1 MHRFSHVRV
10 EFSFFSIHSL
20 HVLLSVLDLPASA
33 IYVLVVFLGVAS
45 MLLSFLAEVH
55 ALGSGF
61 EEASEDVETMA
72 YAGTAVLDGRYP
84 RDIWMTLLLLF
95 LLERQVLVQLSHVR
109 DLLQLTRVA
118 LYLLFQV
125 FNALGNTLCN
135 L

>member
-1 MHRFSHVRV
+1 
-10 EFSFFSIHSL
+10 
-20 HVLLSVLDLPASA
+20 
-33 IYVLVVFLGVAS
+33 

-61 EEASEDVETMA
+61 EKASEDVETMA

-84 RDIWMTLLLLF
+84 CDIWMTLLFLF

-118 LYLLFQV
+118 LYLLFEV
-125 FNALGNTLCN
+125 FNALGNTLGN